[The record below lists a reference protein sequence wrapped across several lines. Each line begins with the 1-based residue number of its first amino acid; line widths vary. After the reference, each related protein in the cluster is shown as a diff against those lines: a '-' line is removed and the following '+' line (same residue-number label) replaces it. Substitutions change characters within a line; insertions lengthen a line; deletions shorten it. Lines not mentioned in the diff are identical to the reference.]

1 MLGWNDKYA
10 EDCFPK
16 DKLAQVKTF
25 DFVVGV
31 GGKKNDEK
39 FMANIENPHILQHM
53 Q

>member
-10 EDCFPK
+10 ENCFPK

-31 GGKKNDEK
+31 GGNLSRTQEREDSG
-39 FMANIENPHILQHM
+39 
-53 Q
+53 